1 MNIEFVIRRLT
12 LVKAAVSILFGF
24 FQAPL
29 FALQNSSTKITFNTY
44 RIFYKSFNWNFIK
57 SRDFLEYSSR
67 SYIDPPRHL
76 IFYILKNLLLVR
88 GLVHT
93 YYGTGAFKGRE
104 NMARNALR
112 ASVSAVLDVLT
123 INFLSKMASGFTS
136 GSRRSCTGFLNW
148 FVK

>member
-1 MNIEFVIRRLT
+1 M
-12 LVKAAVSILFGF
+12 KAAVSILLGL
-24 FQAPL
+24 FQASL
-29 FALQNSSTKITFNTY
+29 FTLQNSTTKITFDTY
-44 RIFYKSFNWNFIK
+44 RIFYKSLNWNLVE

-67 SYIDPPRHL
+67 SYIDPARHL
-76 IFYILKNLLLVR
+76 IFYVLKNLLLVR

-93 YYGTGAFKGRE
+93 YYGTGAFKGRV
-104 NMARNALR
+104 NMDRNALR

-123 INFLSKMASGFTS
+123 MNFLSKMASAFTS